1 MSFNIWRREQD
12 SNPRTFRST
21 VFKTAAIDHSAIPPC
36 YKIIL
41 SIIRFFI
48 SFLPSLLFKNSSQ
61 SPFCKGGCRGI
72 FISLCKIS
80 PTSLENLYHNNKYY
94 LFMSSAGDCFAI
106 ADCHC
111 ETPLRRCGNLIFS
124 RSYEIASL
132 IVFARNDIVTQSPGG
147 GVTQ

>member
-1 MSFNIWRREQD
+1 
-12 SNPRTFRST
+12 
-21 VFKTAAIDHSAIPPC
+21 
-36 YKIIL
+36 
-41 SIIRFFI
+41 
-48 SFLPSLLFKNSSQ
+48 
-61 SPFCKGGCRGI
+61 
-72 FISLCKIS
+72 
-80 PTSLENLYHNNKYY
+80 
-94 LFMSSAGDCFAI
+94 MSSAGDCFAI